1 MSDTPKFEVI
11 DRRKIKAEEEHEHAQ
26 KQPEPAAAPP
36 ETPAGPRLVVP
47 ESAAEPAAKKQEN
60 AALDEEAL
68 PEMPEAPSA
77 EESRQQKSAYD
88 ASAQRLEDLVRAQN
102 PGVGPQPAVGFE
114 HLVQQLYLSAMIQMG
129 AGAQEGQRPR
139 VDIMG
144 ARQTIDMLGVL
155 AEKTKGNL
163 SELEDRTLQTA
174 LFDVRMAFLE
184 LTNMISM
191 QGVQPPP
198 PRETLNRGWKVCSHF
213 WALELP
219 WGFLR
224 WGAAARCVR
233 RPIRTTAGCVLRCCC
248 AGMRRAGSGW
258 SSSTQGRIFANR
270 RCATASPASMLS
282 FIHTDMPITSWA
294 WMTCAR

>member
-11 DRRKIKAEEEHEHAQ
+11 DRRKMKAEEEQEHAP
-26 KQPEPAAAPP
+26 KQPEPAA
-36 ETPAGPRLVVP
+36 TPTEVSSGPRLVVSESSA
-47 ESAAEPAAKKQEN
+47 ESATQKPAGAAIEEEP
-60 AALDEEAL
+60 L
-68 PEMPEAPSA
+68 PEMPDAPSV

-102 PGVGPQPAVGFE
+102 PGVGTQPPVGFE

-155 AEKTKGNL
+155 ADKTKGNL

-184 LTNMISM
+184 LTNMISL

-198 PRETLNRGWKVCSHF
+198 PAKR
-213 WALELP
+213 
-219 WGFLR
+219 
-224 WGAAARCVR
+224 
-233 RPIRTTAGCVLRCCC
+233 
-248 AGMRRAGSGW
+248 
-258 SSSTQGRIFANR
+258 
-270 RCATASPASMLS
+270 
-282 FIHTDMPITSWA
+282 
-294 WMTCAR
+294 